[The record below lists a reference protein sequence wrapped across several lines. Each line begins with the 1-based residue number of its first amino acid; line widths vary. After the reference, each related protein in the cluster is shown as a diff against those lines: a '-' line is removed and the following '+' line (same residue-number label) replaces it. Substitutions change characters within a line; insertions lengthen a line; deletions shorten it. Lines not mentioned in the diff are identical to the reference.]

1 MGEDFDKEN
10 SLKWMPAMPDL
21 SRILNDTGVGVCVIN
36 NDGVVIYQNTLVASS
51 CSDICGKECKAKS
64 NILCKYVDS
73 FSKGTVRIPI
83 QQIHGKY
90 YDVIG
95 VSMKDCR
102 MVYLVPIQND
112 KVELLQ
118 ELEVI
123 ALTSKEKEVAAL
135 MIAEFSREEIARVL
149 HVSENTIKTHVKNIY
164 AKIPPKIS
172 ELIRGKAPSNKL
184 ANASA

>member
-1 MGEDFDKEN
+1 
-10 SLKWMPAMPDL
+10 MPDL
-21 SRILNDTGVGVCVIN
+21 STILNNTGVGVCVIN
-36 NDGVVIYQNTLVASS
+36 NDGVVIYQNAIVASS
-51 CSDICGKECKAKS
+51 CSDICGKECNAK
-64 NILCKYVDS
+64 NHILCKYVDS
-73 FSKGTVRIPI
+73 FTVGTVRIPI

-95 VSMKDCR
+95 VGMKDYR
-102 MVYLVPIQND
+102 MVYLVPIQNN
-112 KVELLQ
+112 KVELLR
-118 ELEVI
+118 ELDAS

-149 HVSENTIKTHVKNIY
+149 HVSENTVKTHIKNIY
-164 AKIPPKIS
+164 LKIPAKIS

>member
-1 MGEDFDKEN
+1 M
-10 SLKWMPAMPDL
+10 SAMPDL
-21 SRILNDTGVGVCVIN
+21 STILNNTGVGVCVIN
-36 NDGVVIYQNTLVASS
+36 NDGIVIYQNDLVASS
-51 CSDICGKECKAKS
+51 CANTCGKECTAK
-64 NILCKYVDS
+64 NHILCKYVDS
-73 FSKGTVRIPI
+73 FTEGTVRIPI

-95 VSMKDCR
+95 VGMKDYR
-102 MVYLVPIQND
+102 MVYLVPIQSD
-112 KVELLQ
+112 KVDLLQ
-118 ELEVI
+118 ELEAS

-149 HVSENTIKTHVKNIY
+149 HVSENTIKTHIKNIY
-164 AKIPPKIS
+164 LKIPAKIS